1 MTPTTRFTDGS
12 TEPQLL
18 DQTTSRWSAS
28 LLSMRGAALSALAL
42 TLTSC
47 GDSGEDSE
55 TAAEVED
62 ADTVTAEDSDAEASP
77 DDAADDEPVEH
88 PDDELD
94 EQNELDELEEYDDL
108 SDEELVE
115 RYGEPPET
123 ERHLLEAA
131 LDDDE
136 LPEGWT
142 YSEGPTAYLSEDRRR
157 GDSTPL
163 DFEISAED
171 AVTGADCD
179 EAMAELRRL
188 IVISTGLVE
197 STFHIPGEE
206 DGMAHIKLFTAEG
219 DDDVAGLHADLPDAC
234 PTVEGD
240 DGLVVEMQ
248 PWDDPDVGGFW
259 YSTEYEGM
267 TGTAGVAAWD
277 GDGVHLYARFV
288 QEGDEQALEEH
299 LTAQID
305 ALEEIDFR

>member
-1 MTPTTRFTDGS
+1 MTTT
-12 TEPQLL
+12 E
-18 DQTTSRWSAS
+18 
-28 LLSMRGAALSALAL
+28 
-42 TLTSC
+42 
-47 GDSGEDSE
+47 EDSPHDPHDSVHRRLDGA
-55 TAAEVED
+55 TAAR
-62 ADTVTAEDSDAEASP
+62 P
-77 DDAADDEPVEH
+77 
-88 PDDELD
+88 
-94 EQNELDELEEYDDL
+94 DDL

-123 ERHLLEAA
+123 EQHLREAA

-171 AVTGADCD
+171 AATGADCD

-188 IVISTGLVE
+188 LVISTGLVE

-219 DDDVAGLHADLPDAC
+219 DDDVAAFHADLPDAC

-248 PWDDPDVGGFW
+248 PWDDPDVGGD
-259 YSTEYEGM
+259 SGIPPSM
-267 TGTAGVAAWD
+267 RG
-277 GDGVHLYARFV
+277 
-288 QEGDEQALEEH
+288 
-299 LTAQID
+299 
-305 ALEEIDFR
+305 